1 MSDPSI
7 REKTLA
13 EQIPKGV
20 KMSRGLLAVLVER
33 NHQINDLGFDADHD
47 DTHQPNE
54 LPQASAAYMMH
65 AVAQLHPMDG
75 KGYDTDPPPWWP
87 WEVNFWKPQHVREN
101 LVRSVALGLAA
112 IEAYDRANP
121 PA

>member
-1 MSDPSI
+1 MSKYGDLPTQAL
-7 REKTLA
+7 KDVLA
-13 EQIPKGV
+13 E
-20 KMSRGLLAVLVER
+20 RE
-33 NHQINDLGFDADHD
+33 HQMVDLGYGTDHD
-47 DTHQPNE
+47 DEHPLNE

-87 WEVNFWKPQHVREN
+87 WNAAFWKPQEPRNN

-112 IEAYDRANP
+112 IERYDRENP
-121 PA
+121 PQSGA